1 MSTEMP
7 STNARGM
14 SMEQTQYAIT
24 NRQDINDR
32 FAEKLIDWYFSKY
45 SLNWETFLEAKRI
58 AQITNNTSFVSKA
71 FQFRMKK
78 PTTEAGTHCS

>member
-1 MSTEMP
+1 MNTKTP
-7 STNARGM
+7 STGVRRM

-32 FAEKLIDWYFSKY
+32 FAEKIIDWYFSKY

-71 FQFRMKK
+71 FQFRMKNSA
-78 PTTEAGTHCS
+78 TEAEIRCS